1 MDQRYHRGKLIL
13 IVCTFCFCL
22 LTAYSFGRFETNFF
36 EMEME
41 KSQEELKKSAEVE
54 AKFVQNRYENMIV
67 SLEALAENLQDFSL
81 LQEEEVLGELS
92 FLAEVGRFSYVG
104 VSDQEGNIIDSA
116 GQKANIQGRDYF
128 QEAMAGKTVILRCD
142 GIESQRRESDTG
154 DGSSDYG
161 A

>member
-81 LQEEEVLGELS
+81 LQEEEVLRQLS

-128 QEAMAGKTVILRCD
+128 QEAMAGKTSEAGKRY
-142 GIESQRRESDTG
+142 R
-154 DGSSDYG
+154 
-161 A
+161 

>member
-67 SLEALAENLQDFSL
+67 PWKLWQKICRA
-81 LQEEEVLGELS
+81 
-92 FLAEVGRFSYVG
+92 FLFHRKRRFSG
-104 VSDQEGNIIDSA
+104 SC
-116 GQKANIQGRDYF
+116 RF
-128 QEAMAGKTVILRCD
+128 W
-142 GIESQRRESDTG
+142 QR
-154 DGSSDYG
+154 
-161 A
+161 

>member
-22 LTAYSFGRFETNFF
+22 LTPIRFGRFETNFF

-81 LQEEEVLGELS
+81 SQEEEVLRQLS

-128 QEAMAGKTVILRCD
+128 QEAMAGKTVISD
-142 GIESQRRESDTG
+142 VMESKSEAGKRYR
-154 DGSSDYG
+154 
-161 A
+161 

>member
-54 AKFVQNRYENMIV
+54 AKFV
-67 SLEALAENLQDFSL
+67 
-81 LQEEEVLGELS
+81 
-92 FLAEVGRFSYVG
+92 
-104 VSDQEGNIIDSA
+104 
-116 GQKANIQGRDYF
+116 
-128 QEAMAGKTVILRCD
+128 
-142 GIESQRRESDTG
+142 
-154 DGSSDYG
+154 
-161 A
+161 